1 MSTQQN
7 GRLAGK
13 VAVITGGASGI
24 GQATAVRFAEEG
36 ADIVVG
42 DLAPA
47 DDTVERVEEAGS
59 KAVFVRTDTTREA
72 ECDALV
78 DAAVA
83 QFGKV
88 DVGVAAAGIA
98 TASGP
103 SNVQTR
109 AAEPGA
115 TDVVNMSS
123 DAFSR
128 VLDVNVN
135 GVMLTDRALAR
146 RMLAQGTGGSIVN
159 IASSAAKIPLSGS
172 APYCVSKAGVWMLTK
187 VLGLELATTGIRVN
201 AVGPGY
207 TATPMIA
214 GIEDNEAAFS
224 SAMSITPMGRLGMP
238 EEIAASCLF
247 LASDESSFTTG
258 QLLLPAG
265 GQFTG

>member
-1 MSTQQN
+1 MGSA
-7 GRLAGK
+7 LAGK

-36 ADIVVG
+36 ADIVIG
-42 DLAPA
+42 DLAP
-47 DDTVERVEEAGS
+47 DDETVRLVEKTGRRVVS
-59 KAVFVRTDTTREA
+59 VRTDTTVEA
-72 ECDALV
+72 DCDNLV
-78 DAAVA
+78 ATAVST
-83 QFGKV
+83 FGKV

-98 TASGP
+98 TAAGA

-115 TDVVNMSS
+115 TDVVNLATE
-123 DAFSR
+123 AFTR
-128 VLDVNVN
+128 VLDVNVI
-135 GVMLTDRALAR
+135 GVMQTDRALAR
-146 RMLAQGTGGSIVN
+146 QMLAQGHGGSIVN

-214 GIEDNEAAFS
+214 GIEDNTAAYEA
-224 SAMSITPMGRLGMP
+224 AMSITPMNRLGTP
-238 EEIAASCLF
+238 AEIAASCLF